1 MDAALSQADTG
12 YMTKIKNSENS
23 RWRTATILKMVNHD
37 ESFNFDDIWYVDVY
51 FDSQNG
57 RVAKKSKFSKSKTAD
72 GRHRFWQYNQH
83 HIARLT
89 QNLEGGSRIACD
101 RLSHLWHQ
109 HHSIFVVDLRN
120 INVKSY

>member
-57 RVAKKSKFSKSKTAD
+57 RVAKKS
-72 GRHRFWQYNQH
+72 
-83 HIARLT
+83 
-89 QNLEGGSRIACD
+89 QNLANPRRQTDDIVFG
-101 RLSHLWHQ
+101 
-109 HHSIFVVDLRN
+109 N
-120 INVKSY
+120 IISTILPD